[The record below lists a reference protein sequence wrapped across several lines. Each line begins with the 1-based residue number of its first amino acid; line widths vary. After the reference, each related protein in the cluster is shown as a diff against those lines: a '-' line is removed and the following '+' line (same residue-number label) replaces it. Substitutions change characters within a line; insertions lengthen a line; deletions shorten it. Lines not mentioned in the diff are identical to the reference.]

1 MRLGIK
7 TDDVFLIELNEKN
20 MQIQNLFL
28 EKIKK
33 ITKNYSIDVM
43 LQDGTIKKQQTFDV
57 QKIDSLYKNITEK
70 LKDWSEHGISHT
82 NNEDIRRNFVKLA
95 INVENYQILL
105 HLSIQYHVLLFYQT
119 NYEVIKKQKELAD
132 FMDITKKQES
142 ELTEKSDHLILE
154 KLKAEGYKDLD
165 TQNLFE
171 IFYNDD
177 KIREKIMSE
186 IEIQTDGELQKI
198 IQHKQDLLKNL
209 DDLLLEVYQI
219 EPVLIDETRLV
230 SGEEG
235 CVCNIDIELIENN
248 QKTGS
253 FDSNNIS
260 VAVKDKI
267 RIKIGEIL
275 ESFS

>member
-20 MQIQNLFL
+20 TQVQNLFL

-57 QKIDSLYKNITEK
+57 QKIDSFYKNITEK

-82 NNEDIRRNFVKLA
+82 NNEDIRRNFVKLV

-132 FMDITKKQES
+132 FMDTTKNNEEK
-142 ELTEKSDHLILE
+142 LKEKSDKMILE
-154 KLKAEGYKDLD
+154 KLRAEGYKNLD
-165 TQNLFE
+165 TENLFD
-171 IFYNDD
+171 IFFRDD

-186 IEIQTDGELQKI
+186 IETQTDGELQKI
-198 IQHKQDLLKNL
+198 IQHKQELLKNL

-235 CVCNIDIELIENN
+235 CVCNIDIERVENN

-267 RIKIGEIL
+267 KIKIGEIF
-275 ESFS
+275 ESLS

>member
-20 MQIQNLFL
+20 TQVQNLFL

-57 QKIDSLYKNITEK
+57 QKIDSFYKNITEK

-132 FMDITKKQES
+132 FMDTTKNNEENLK
-142 ELTEKSDHLILE
+142 EKSDKMILE
-154 KLKAEGYKDLD
+154 KLRAEGYKNLD
-165 TQNLFE
+165 TENLFD
-171 IFYNDD
+171 IFFRDD

-186 IEIQTDGELQKI
+186 IETQTDGELQKI
-198 IQHKQDLLKNL
+198 IQHKQELLKNL
-209 DDLLLEVYQI
+209 DGLLLEVYQI

-235 CVCNIDIELIENN
+235 CVCNIDIEQVENN

-275 ESFS
+275 ESLS

>member
-1 MRLGIK
+1 MD
-7 TDDVFLIELNEKN
+7 T
-20 MQIQNLFL
+20 
-28 EKIKK
+28 
-33 ITKNYSIDVM
+33 TKN
-43 LQDGTIKKQQTFDV
+43 
-57 QKIDSLYKNITEK
+57 NEEK
-70 LKDWSEHGISHT
+70 LK
-82 NNEDIRRNFVKLA
+82 
-95 INVENYQILL
+95 
-105 HLSIQYHVLLFYQT
+105 
-119 NYEVIKKQKELAD
+119 
-132 FMDITKKQES
+132 
-142 ELTEKSDHLILE
+142 EKSDKMILE
-154 KLKAEGYKDLD
+154 KLRAEGYKNLD
-165 TQNLFE
+165 TENLFE
-171 IFYNDD
+171 IFFRDD

-275 ESFS
+275 ESLI

>member
-20 MQIQNLFL
+20 QLVQNLFL

-33 ITKNYSIDVM
+33 ITKKYSIDVM
-43 LQDGTIKKQQTFDV
+43 LQDGTIKNQQTFDV
-57 QKIDSLYKNITEK
+57 QKIDSFYKNITEK
-70 LKDWSEHGISHT
+70 LKDWSEHGISQT
-82 NNEDIRRNFVKLA
+82 NNEDIRRNFVKLVT
-95 INVENYQILL
+95 NVENYQILL

-132 FMDITKKQES
+132 FMDTTKNNEEK
-142 ELTEKSDHLILE
+142 LKEKSNKMILE
-154 KLKAEGYKDLD
+154 KLRAEGYKNLD
-165 TQNLFE
+165 TENLFD
-171 IFYNDD
+171 IFFRDD

-186 IEIQTDGELQKI
+186 IETQTDGELQKI
-198 IQHKQDLLKNL
+198 TQYKQDLLKNL
-209 DDLLLEVYQI
+209 DDLLLEAYQI

-235 CVCNIDIELIENN
+235 CVCNIDIEQIENN

-253 FDSNNIS
+253 FDFNNIS
-260 VAVKDKI
+260 VVVRDKI
-267 RIKIGEIL
+267 KIKIGEIL
-275 ESFS
+275 ESLR

>member
-7 TDDVFLIELNEKN
+7 TDDIFLVELNEKN
-20 MQIQNLFL
+20 KQVQNLFL

-33 ITKNYSIDVM
+33 ITKKYSIDVM

-57 QKIDSLYKNITEK
+57 QKIDSFYKNITEK
-70 LKDWSEHGISHT
+70 LKDWSEHGISQT
-82 NNEDIRRNFVKLA
+82 NNEDIRRNFVKLVT
-95 INVENYQILL
+95 NVENYQILL

-132 FMDITKKQES
+132 FMDTTKNNEENLK
-142 ELTEKSDHLILE
+142 EKSDKMILE
-154 KLKAEGYKDLD
+154 KLRAEGYKNLD
-165 TQNLFE
+165 TENLFD
-171 IFYNDD
+171 IFFRDD

-186 IEIQTDGELQKI
+186 IETQTDGELQKI

-235 CVCNIDIELIENN
+235 CVCNIDIERVENN
-248 QKTGS
+248 EKTGS

>member
-20 MQIQNLFL
+20 TQVQNLFL

-43 LQDGTIKKQQTFDV
+43 LQDGIIKKQQTFDV
-57 QKIDSLYKNITEK
+57 QKIDSFYKNITEK

-132 FMDITKKQES
+132 FMDTTKNNEEK
-142 ELTEKSDHLILE
+142 LKEKSDKMILE
-154 KLKAEGYKDLD
+154 KLRSEGYKNLD
-165 TQNLFE
+165 TENLFD
-171 IFYNDD
+171 IFFRDD

-186 IEIQTDGELQKI
+186 IETQTDGELQKI
-198 IQHKQDLLKNL
+198 IQHKQELFKNL

-235 CVCNIDIELIENN
+235 CVCNIDIERVDNN

-267 RIKIGEIL
+267 KIKIGEIL
-275 ESFS
+275 ESLS

>member
-20 MQIQNLFL
+20 QQVQNLFL

-33 ITKNYSIDVM
+33 ITKKYSIDVM

-57 QKIDSLYKNITEK
+57 QKIDNLYKNITEK
-70 LKDWSEHGISHT
+70 LKNWSEHGISQT
-82 NNEDIRRNFVKLA
+82 NNEDIRRNFVKLVT
-95 INVENYQILL
+95 NVENYQILL

-132 FMDITKKQES
+132 FMDTTKNNEEK
-142 ELTEKSDHLILE
+142 LKEKSDKMILE
-154 KLKAEGYKDLD
+154 KLRAEGYKKLD
-165 TQNLFE
+165 TENLFD
-171 IFYNDD
+171 IFFRDD
-177 KIREKIMSE
+177 KIREKIMNE
-186 IEIQTDGELQKI
+186 IETQTDGELQKI
-198 IQHKQDLLKNL
+198 MQHKQDLLKNL

-235 CVCNIDIELIENN
+235 CVCNIDIEQIENN

-253 FDSNNIS
+253 FDSNSIS

-267 RIKIGEIL
+267 RIKIYEIL
-275 ESFS
+275 ESLI

>member
-20 MQIQNLFL
+20 QLVQNLFL

-33 ITKNYSIDVM
+33 ITKKYSIDVM

-57 QKIDSLYKNITEK
+57 QKIDNLYKNITEK
-70 LKDWSEHGISHT
+70 LKDWSEHGISQT
-82 NNEDIRRNFVKLA
+82 NNEDIRRNFVKLV
-95 INVENYQILL
+95 INVESYQILL

-132 FMDITKKQES
+132 FMDTTKNNEEK
-142 ELTEKSDHLILE
+142 LKEKSDKMILE
-154 KLKAEGYKDLD
+154 KLRAEGYKKLD
-165 TQNLFE
+165 TENLFD
-171 IFYNDD
+171 IFFKDD
-177 KIREKIMSE
+177 KIREKIMNE
-186 IEIQTDGELQKI
+186 IETQTDGELQKI
-198 IQHKQDLLKNL
+198 MQHKQDLLKNL

-235 CVCNIDIELIENN
+235 CVCNIDIEQIENN

-253 FDSNNIS
+253 FDSNSIS

-267 RIKIGEIL
+267 RIKINEIL
-275 ESFS
+275 ESLR

>member
-7 TDDVFLIELNEKN
+7 TDDAFLIELNEKN
-20 MQIQNLFL
+20 TQIQNLFL

-43 LQDGTIKKQQTFDV
+43 LQDGIIKKQQTFDV
-57 QKIDSLYKNITEK
+57 QKIDSFYKNITEK

-82 NNEDIRRNFVKLA
+82 NNEDIRRNFVKLV

-132 FMDITKKQES
+132 FMDTTKNNEEK
-142 ELTEKSDHLILE
+142 LKEKSDKMILE
-154 KLKAEGYKDLD
+154 KLRAEGYKNLD
-165 TQNLFE
+165 TENLFD
-171 IFYNDD
+171 IFFRDD

-186 IEIQTDGELQKI
+186 IETQTDGELQKI
-198 IQHKQDLLKNL
+198 IQHKQELLKNL

-235 CVCNIDIELIENN
+235 CVCNIDIERVENN

-267 RIKIGEIL
+267 KIKIGEIL
-275 ESFS
+275 ESLS

>member
-20 MQIQNLFL
+20 TQIQNLFL

-33 ITKNYSIDVM
+33 ITKKYSIDVM

-57 QKIDSLYKNITEK
+57 QKIDNLYKNITEK
-70 LKDWSEHGISHT
+70 LKDWSEHGISQT

-132 FMDITKKQES
+132 FMDTTKNNEENLK
-142 ELTEKSDHLILE
+142 EKSDKMILE
-154 KLKAEGYKDLD
+154 KLRAEGYKNLD
-165 TQNLFE
+165 TENLFE
-171 IFYNDD
+171 IFFRDD

-186 IEIQTDGELQKI
+186 IETQTDGELQKI
-198 IQHKQDLLKNL
+198 TQYKQDLLKNL
-209 DDLLLEVYQI
+209 DDLLLEIYQI

-235 CVCNIDIELIENN
+235 CVCNIDIEQVENN

-253 FDSNNIS
+253 FESNKIS

-275 ESFS
+275 ESLS

>member
-20 MQIQNLFL
+20 TQVQNLFL

-43 LQDGTIKKQQTFDV
+43 LQDCIIKKQQTFDV
-57 QKIDSLYKNITEK
+57 QKIDNFYKNITEK

-82 NNEDIRRNFVKLA
+82 NNEDIRRNFVKFA
-95 INVENYQILL
+95 INVENYRILL

-132 FMDITKKQES
+132 FMDTTKNNEEK
-142 ELTEKSDHLILE
+142 LKEKSDKMILE
-154 KLKAEGYKDLD
+154 KLRAEGYKNLD
-165 TQNLFE
+165 TENLFD
-171 IFYNDD
+171 IFFRDD
-177 KIREKIMSE
+177 KIREKIMNE
-186 IEIQTDGELQKI
+186 IETQTDGELQKI
-198 IQHKQDLLKNL
+198 VQHKQDLLKNL

-235 CVCNIDIELIENN
+235 CVCNIDIEQIENN

-253 FDSNNIS
+253 FDSNSIS

-267 RIKIGEIL
+267 RIKINEIL
-275 ESFS
+275 ESLS

>member
-20 MQIQNLFL
+20 TQIQNLFL

-132 FMDITKKQES
+132 FMDTTKNNEENLK
-142 ELTEKSDHLILE
+142 EKSDKMILE
-154 KLKAEGYKDLD
+154 KLRAEGYKNLD
-165 TQNLFE
+165 TENLFD
-171 IFYNDD
+171 IFFRDD

-186 IEIQTDGELQKI
+186 IETQTDGELQKI

-275 ESFS
+275 ESLS

>member
-20 MQIQNLFL
+20 QLVQNLFL

-33 ITKNYSIDVM
+33 ITKKYSIDVM

-57 QKIDSLYKNITEK
+57 QKIDNLYKNITEK
-70 LKDWSEHGISHT
+70 LKDWSEHGISQT
-82 NNEDIRRNFVKLA
+82 NNEDIRRNFVKLVTS
-95 INVENYQILL
+95 VENYQILL

-132 FMDITKKQES
+132 FMDTTKNNEEK
-142 ELTEKSDHLILE
+142 LKEKSDKMILE
-154 KLKAEGYKDLD
+154 KLRAEGYKNLD
-165 TQNLFE
+165 TENLFD
-171 IFYNDD
+171 IFFRDD

-186 IEIQTDGELQKI
+186 IETQTDGELQKI
-198 IQHKQDLLKNL
+198 IQHKQELLKNL

-235 CVCNIDIELIENN
+235 CVCNIDIERVENN

-267 RIKIGEIL
+267 KIKIGEIL
-275 ESFS
+275 ESLS

>member
-7 TDDVFLIELNEKN
+7 TDDAFLIELNEKN
-20 MQIQNLFL
+20 TQVQNLFL

-57 QKIDSLYKNITEK
+57 QKIDSFYKNITEK
-70 LKDWSEHGISHT
+70 LKDWSEHGISQT

-132 FMDITKKQES
+132 FMDTTKNNEENLK
-142 ELTEKSDHLILE
+142 EKSDKMILE
-154 KLKAEGYKDLD
+154 KLRAEGYKNLD
-165 TQNLFE
+165 TENLFE
-171 IFYNDD
+171 IFFRDD

-186 IEIQTDGELQKI
+186 IETQTDGELQKI
-198 IQHKQDLLKNL
+198 TQYKQDLLKNL
-209 DDLLLEVYQI
+209 DDLLLEIYQI

-235 CVCNIDIELIENN
+235 CVCNIDIEQVENN

-275 ESFS
+275 ESLS

>member
-7 TDDVFLIELNEKN
+7 TDDAFLIELNEKN
-20 MQIQNLFL
+20 TQVQNLFL

-43 LQDGTIKKQQTFDV
+43 LQDGTIKKQQTFDI

-82 NNEDIRRNFVKLA
+82 NNEDIRRKFVKLT

-132 FMDITKKQES
+132 FMDTTKNNEEK
-142 ELTEKSDHLILE
+142 LKEKSDKMILE
-154 KLKAEGYKDLD
+154 KLRAEGYKNLD
-165 TQNLFE
+165 TENLFD
-171 IFYNDD
+171 IFFRDD
-177 KIREKIMSE
+177 EIREKIMSE
-186 IEIQTDGELQKI
+186 IETQTDGELQKI
-198 IQHKQDLLKNL
+198 IQHKQELLKNL
-209 DDLLLEVYQI
+209 DGLLLEVYQI

-235 CVCNIDIELIENN
+235 CVCNIDIERVENN

-267 RIKIGEIL
+267 KIKIGEIL
-275 ESFS
+275 ESLS

>member
-20 MQIQNLFL
+20 KQVQNLFL
-28 EKIKK
+28 DKIKK
-33 ITKNYSIDVM
+33 ITKKYSIDVM

-132 FMDITKKQES
+132 FMDTTKNNEEK
-142 ELTEKSDHLILE
+142 LKEKSDKMILE
-154 KLKAEGYKDLD
+154 KLRAEGYKNLD
-165 TQNLFE
+165 TENLFE
-171 IFYNDD
+171 IFFRDD

-198 IQHKQDLLKNL
+198 VQRKRDLLKNL

-219 EPVLIDETRLV
+219 EPILIDETRLV

-235 CVCNIDIELIENN
+235 CVCNIDIEQIENN

-260 VAVKDKI
+260 ATVKDKI
-267 RIKIGEIL
+267 RIKINEIL
-275 ESFS
+275 KSLS

>member
-20 MQIQNLFL
+20 TQIQNLFL

-33 ITKNYSIDVM
+33 ITKKYSIDVM

-57 QKIDSLYKNITEK
+57 QKIDNLYKNITEK
-70 LKDWSEHGISHT
+70 LKDWSEHGISQT

-132 FMDITKKQES
+132 FMDTTKNNEENLK
-142 ELTEKSDHLILE
+142 EKSDKMILE
-154 KLKAEGYKDLD
+154 KLRAEGYKNLD
-165 TQNLFE
+165 TENLFE
-171 IFYNDD
+171 IFFRDD
-177 KIREKIMSE
+177 KIREKIMSD
-186 IEIQTDGELQKI
+186 IETQTDGELQKI
-198 IQHKQDLLKNL
+198 TQYKQDLLKNL
-209 DDLLLEVYQI
+209 DDLLLEIYQI

-235 CVCNIDIELIENN
+235 CVCNIDIEQVENN

-275 ESFS
+275 ESLS

>member
-7 TDDVFLIELNEKN
+7 TDDAFLIELNEKN
-20 MQIQNLFL
+20 KQVQNLFL
-28 EKIKK
+28 GKIKK

-57 QKIDSLYKNITEK
+57 QKIDNLYKNITEK
-70 LKDWSEHGISHT
+70 LKDWSEHGISQT

-132 FMDITKKQES
+132 FMDTTKNNEEK
-142 ELTEKSDHLILE
+142 LKEKSDKMILE
-154 KLKAEGYKDLD
+154 KLRAEGYKNLD
-165 TQNLFE
+165 TENLFE
-171 IFYNDD
+171 IFFRDD

-186 IEIQTDGELQKI
+186 IETQTDGELQKI
-198 IQHKQDLLKNL
+198 TQYKQDLLKNL
-209 DDLLLEVYQI
+209 DDLLLEIYQI

-235 CVCNIDIELIENN
+235 CVCNIDIE
-248 QKTGS
+248 QVRK
-253 FDSNNIS
+253 
-260 VAVKDKI
+260 
-267 RIKIGEIL
+267 
-275 ESFS
+275 

>member
-7 TDDVFLIELNEKN
+7 TDDAFLIELNEKN
-20 MQIQNLFL
+20 TQVQNLFL

-57 QKIDSLYKNITEK
+57 QKIDSFYKNITEK

-132 FMDITKKQES
+132 FMDTTKNNEENLK
-142 ELTEKSDHLILE
+142 EKSDKMILE
-154 KLKAEGYKDLD
+154 KLRAEGYKNLD
-165 TQNLFE
+165 TENLFD
-171 IFYNDD
+171 IFFRDD

-186 IEIQTDGELQKI
+186 IETQTDGELQKI
-198 IQHKQDLLKNL
+198 IQHKQELLKNL
-209 DDLLLEVYQI
+209 DGLLLEVYQI

-235 CVCNIDIELIENN
+235 CVCNIDIEQVENN

-275 ESFS
+275 ESLS

>member
-1 MRLGIK
+1 M
-7 TDDVFLIELNEKN
+7 F
-20 MQIQNLFL
+20 
-28 EKIKK
+28 
-33 ITKNYSIDVM
+33 
-43 LQDGTIKKQQTFDV
+43 
-57 QKIDSLYKNITEK
+57 
-70 LKDWSEHGISHT
+70 
-82 NNEDIRRNFVKLA
+82 
-95 INVENYQILL
+95 
-105 HLSIQYHVLLFYQT
+105 LLFYQT

-132 FMDITKKQES
+132 FMDTTKNNEEK
-142 ELTEKSDHLILE
+142 LKEKSDKMILE
-154 KLKAEGYKDLD
+154 KLRSEGYKNLD
-165 TQNLFE
+165 TENLFD
-171 IFYNDD
+171 IFFRDD

-186 IEIQTDGELQKI
+186 IETQTDGELQKI
-198 IQHKQDLLKNL
+198 IQHKQELLKNL

-235 CVCNIDIELIENN
+235 CVCNIDIERVENN

-275 ESFS
+275 ESLS

>member
-7 TDDVFLIELNEKN
+7 TDDIFLVELNEKN
-20 MQIQNLFL
+20 KQVQNLFL

-33 ITKNYSIDVM
+33 ITKKYSIDVM

-57 QKIDSLYKNITEK
+57 QKIDSFYKNITEK
-70 LKDWSEHGISHT
+70 LKDWSEHGISQT
-82 NNEDIRRNFVKLA
+82 NNEDIRRNFVKLVT
-95 INVENYQILL
+95 NVENYQILL

-132 FMDITKKQES
+132 FMDTTKNNEGK
-142 ELTEKSDHLILE
+142 LKEKSDKMILE
-154 KLKAEGYKDLD
+154 KLRAEGYKNLD
-165 TQNLFE
+165 TENLFE
-171 IFYNDD
+171 IFFRDD

-186 IEIQTDGELQKI
+186 IETQTDGELQKI

>member
-20 MQIQNLFL
+20 TQIQNLFL

-33 ITKNYSIDVM
+33 ITKKYSIDVM

-57 QKIDSLYKNITEK
+57 QKIDNLYKNITEK
-70 LKDWSEHGISHT
+70 LKDWSEHGISQT

-132 FMDITKKQES
+132 FMDTTKNNEEK
-142 ELTEKSDHLILE
+142 LKEKSDKMILE
-154 KLKAEGYKDLD
+154 KLRAEGYKNLD
-165 TQNLFE
+165 TENLFE
-171 IFYNDD
+171 IFFRDD

-275 ESFS
+275 ESLI

>member
-20 MQIQNLFL
+20 TQVQNLFL

-43 LQDGTIKKQQTFDV
+43 LQDGIIKKQQTFDV
-57 QKIDSLYKNITEK
+57 QKIDSFYKNITEK

-132 FMDITKKQES
+132 FMDTTKNNEEK
-142 ELTEKSDHLILE
+142 LKEKSDKMILE
-154 KLKAEGYKDLD
+154 KLRAEGYKNLD
-165 TQNLFE
+165 TENLFD
-171 IFYNDD
+171 IFFRDD

-186 IEIQTDGELQKI
+186 IETQTDGELQKI
-198 IQHKQDLLKNL
+198 IQHKQELLKNL

-235 CVCNIDIELIENN
+235 CVCNIDIERVENN

-275 ESFS
+275 ESLN

>member
-20 MQIQNLFL
+20 TQVQNLFL

-57 QKIDSLYKNITEK
+57 QKIDSFYKNITEK

-82 NNEDIRRNFVKLA
+82 NNEDIRRNFVKLV

-132 FMDITKKQES
+132 FMDTTKNNEEK
-142 ELTEKSDHLILE
+142 LKEKSDKMILE
-154 KLKAEGYKDLD
+154 KLRAEGYKNLD
-165 TQNLFE
+165 TENLFD
-171 IFYNDD
+171 IFFRDD

-186 IEIQTDGELQKI
+186 IETQTDGELQKI
-198 IQHKQDLLKNL
+198 IQHKQELLKNL

-235 CVCNIDIELIENN
+235 CVCNIDIERVENN

-267 RIKIGEIL
+267 KIKIGEIFGI
-275 ESFS
+275 S

>member
-20 MQIQNLFL
+20 TQIQNLFL

-33 ITKNYSIDVM
+33 ITKKYSIDVM

-57 QKIDSLYKNITEK
+57 QKIDNLYKNITEK
-70 LKDWSEHGISHT
+70 LKDWSEHGISQT

-132 FMDITKKQES
+132 FMDTTKNNEENLK
-142 ELTEKSDHLILE
+142 EKSDKMILE
-154 KLKAEGYKDLD
+154 KLRAEGYKNLD
-165 TQNLFE
+165 TENLFD
-171 IFYNDD
+171 IFFRDD

-186 IEIQTDGELQKI
+186 IETQTDGELQKI

-235 CVCNIDIELIENN
+235 CVCNIDIEQVENN

-275 ESFS
+275 ESLS

>member
-7 TDDVFLIELNEKN
+7 TDDAFLIELNEKN
-20 MQIQNLFL
+20 TQVQNLFL

-43 LQDGTIKKQQTFDV
+43 LQDGIIKKQQTFDV
-57 QKIDSLYKNITEK
+57 QKIDNFYKNITEK

-132 FMDITKKQES
+132 FMDTTKNNEEK
-142 ELTEKSDHLILE
+142 LKEKSDKMILE
-154 KLKAEGYKDLD
+154 KLRAEGYKNLD
-165 TQNLFE
+165 TENLFD
-171 IFYNDD
+171 IFFRDD

-186 IEIQTDGELQKI
+186 IETQTDGELQKI
-198 IQHKQDLLKNL
+198 IQHKQELLKNL

-235 CVCNIDIELIENN
+235 CVCNIDIERVENN

-267 RIKIGEIL
+267 KIKIGEIF
-275 ESFS
+275 ESLS

>member
-20 MQIQNLFL
+20 TQVQNLFL

-57 QKIDSLYKNITEK
+57 QKIDSFYKNITEK

-82 NNEDIRRNFVKLA
+82 NNEDIRRNFVKLV

-132 FMDITKKQES
+132 FMDTTKNNEEK
-142 ELTEKSDHLILE
+142 LKEKSDKMILE
-154 KLKAEGYKDLD
+154 KLRAEGYKNLD
-165 TQNLFE
+165 TENLFD
-171 IFYNDD
+171 IFFRDD
-177 KIREKIMSE
+177 EIREKIMSE
-186 IEIQTDGELQKI
+186 IETQTDGELQKI
-198 IQHKQDLLKNL
+198 IQHKQELFKNL

-235 CVCNIDIELIENN
+235 CVCNIDIERVENN

-267 RIKIGEIL
+267 KIKIGEIL
-275 ESFS
+275 ESLS

>member
-20 MQIQNLFL
+20 HQVQNLFL
-28 EKIKK
+28 GKIKK
-33 ITKNYSIDVM
+33 ITKKYSIDVM

-57 QKIDSLYKNITEK
+57 QKIDNLYKNITEK
-70 LKDWSEHGISHT
+70 LKNWSEHGISQT
-82 NNEDIRRNFVKLA
+82 NNEDIRRNFVKLVT
-95 INVENYQILL
+95 NVENYQILL

-132 FMDITKKQES
+132 FMDITKNNEEK
-142 ELTEKSDHLILE
+142 LKEKSDKMILE
-154 KLKAEGYKDLD
+154 KLRAEGYKKLD
-165 TQNLFE
+165 TENLFE
-171 IFYNDD
+171 IFFRDD

-275 ESFS
+275 ESLI

>member
-20 MQIQNLFL
+20 QQVQNLFL

-33 ITKNYSIDVM
+33 ITKKYSIDVM

-57 QKIDSLYKNITEK
+57 QKIDNLYKNITEK
-70 LKDWSEHGISHT
+70 LKDWSEHGISQT

-132 FMDITKKQES
+132 FMDTTKNNEENLK
-142 ELTEKSDHLILE
+142 EKSDKMILE
-154 KLKAEGYKDLD
+154 KLRAEGYKNLD
-165 TQNLFE
+165 TENLFD
-171 IFYNDD
+171 IFFRDD
-177 KIREKIMSE
+177 KIREKIMNE
-186 IEIQTDGELQKI
+186 IETQTDCELQKI
-198 IQHKQDLLKNL
+198 TQYKQDLLKNL
-209 DDLLLEVYQI
+209 DDLLLEIYQI

-235 CVCNIDIELIENN
+235 CVCNIDIEQVENN

-275 ESFS
+275 ESLS

>member
-7 TDDVFLIELNEKN
+7 TDDIFLVELNEKN
-20 MQIQNLFL
+20 KQVQNLFL

-33 ITKNYSIDVM
+33 ITKKYSIDVM

-57 QKIDSLYKNITEK
+57 QKIDSFYKNITEK
-70 LKDWSEHGISHT
+70 LKDWSEHGISQT
-82 NNEDIRRNFVKLA
+82 NNEDIRRNFVKLVT
-95 INVENYQILL
+95 NVENYQILL

-132 FMDITKKQES
+132 FMDTTKNNEENLK
-142 ELTEKSDHLILE
+142 EKSDKMILE
-154 KLKAEGYKDLD
+154 KLRAEGYKNLD
-165 TQNLFE
+165 TENLFD
-171 IFYNDD
+171 IFFRDD

-186 IEIQTDGELQKI
+186 IETQTDGELQKI

-235 CVCNIDIELIENN
+235 CVCNIDIERVENN
-248 QKTGS
+248 EKTGS

-275 ESFS
+275 ESLS

>member
-7 TDDVFLIELNEKN
+7 TDDAFLIELNEKN
-20 MQIQNLFL
+20 TQVQNLFL

-43 LQDGTIKKQQTFDV
+43 LQDGIIKKQQTFDV
-57 QKIDSLYKNITEK
+57 QKIDNFYKNITEK

-82 NNEDIRRNFVKLA
+82 NNEDIRRNFVKFA

-132 FMDITKKQES
+132 FMDTTKNNEEK
-142 ELTEKSDHLILE
+142 LKEKSDKMILE
-154 KLKAEGYKDLD
+154 KLRAEGYKNLD
-165 TQNLFE
+165 TENLFD
-171 IFYNDD
+171 IFFRDD

-186 IEIQTDGELQKI
+186 IETQTDGELQKI
-198 IQHKQDLLKNL
+198 IQHKQELLKNL
-209 DDLLLEVYQI
+209 DGLLLEVYQI

-235 CVCNIDIELIENN
+235 CVCNIDIEQVENN

-267 RIKIGEIL
+267 KIKIGEIL
-275 ESFS
+275 ESLS

>member
-20 MQIQNLFL
+20 QLVQNLFL

-33 ITKNYSIDVM
+33 ITKKYSIDVM

-57 QKIDSLYKNITEK
+57 QKIDNLYKNITEK
-70 LKDWSEHGISHT
+70 LKDWSEHGISQT
-82 NNEDIRRNFVKLA
+82 NNEDIRRNFVKLVTS
-95 INVENYQILL
+95 VENYQILL

-119 NYEVIKKQKELAD
+119 SYEVIKKQKELAD
-132 FMDITKKQES
+132 FMDTTKNNEEK
-142 ELTEKSDHLILE
+142 LKEKSDKMILE
-154 KLKAEGYKDLD
+154 KLRAEGYKNLN
-165 TQNLFE
+165 TENLFD
-171 IFYNDD
+171 IFFRDD

-186 IEIQTDGELQKI
+186 IETQTDGELQKI
-198 IQHKQDLLKNL
+198 IQHKQELLKNL

-235 CVCNIDIELIENN
+235 CVCNIDIEQIENN

-253 FDSNNIS
+253 FDSNSIS

-275 ESFS
+275 ESLN

>member
-132 FMDITKKQES
+132 FMDTTKNNEEK
-142 ELTEKSDHLILE
+142 LKEKSDKMILE
-154 KLKAEGYKDLD
+154 
-165 TQNLFE
+165 
-171 IFYNDD
+171 
-177 KIREKIMSE
+177 R
-186 IEIQTDGELQKI
+186 IQK
-198 IQHKQDLLKNL
+198 
-209 DDLLLEVYQI
+209 
-219 EPVLIDETRLV
+219 
-230 SGEEG
+230 S
-235 CVCNIDIELIENN
+235 
-248 QKTGS
+248 
-253 FDSNNIS
+253 
-260 VAVKDKI
+260 
-267 RIKIGEIL
+267 
-275 ESFS
+275 

>member
-20 MQIQNLFL
+20 QLVQNLFL

-33 ITKNYSIDVM
+33 ITKNHSIDVM

-57 QKIDSLYKNITEK
+57 QKIDNLYKNITEK
-70 LKDWSEHGISHT
+70 LKDWSEHGISQT
-82 NNEDIRRNFVKLA
+82 NNEDIRRNFVKLVTD
-95 INVENYQILL
+95 VENYQILL
-105 HLSIQYHVLLFYQT
+105 HLSTQYHVLLFYQT

-132 FMDITKKQES
+132 FMDTTKNNEEK
-142 ELTEKSDHLILE
+142 LKEKSDKMILE
-154 KLKAEGYKDLD
+154 KLRAEGYKNLD
-165 TQNLFE
+165 TENLFD
-171 IFYNDD
+171 IFFRDD
-177 KIREKIMSE
+177 KIREKIMNE
-186 IEIQTDGELQKI
+186 IETQTDGELQKI
-198 IQHKQDLLKNL
+198 VQHKQDLLKNL

-235 CVCNIDIELIENN
+235 CVCNIDIEQLENN
-248 QKTGS
+248 QKSGS
-253 FDSNNIS
+253 FDSNSIS

-267 RIKIGEIL
+267 RIKINEIL
-275 ESFS
+275 ESLS

>member
-20 MQIQNLFL
+20 TQIQNLFL

-33 ITKNYSIDVM
+33 ITKKYSIDVM

-57 QKIDSLYKNITEK
+57 QKIDNLYKNITEK
-70 LKDWSEHGISHT
+70 LKDWSEHGISQT

-132 FMDITKKQES
+132 FMDTTKNNEENLK
-142 ELTEKSDHLILE
+142 EKSDKMILE
-154 KLKAEGYKDLD
+154 KLRAEGYKNLD
-165 TQNLFE
+165 TENLFE
-171 IFYNDD
+171 IFFRDD

-186 IEIQTDGELQKI
+186 IETQTDGELQKI
-198 IQHKQDLLKNL
+198 TQYKQDLLKNL
-209 DDLLLEVYQI
+209 DDLLLEIYQI

-235 CVCNIDIELIENN
+235 CVCNIDIEQVENN

-275 ESFS
+275 ESLS

>member
-20 MQIQNLFL
+20 TQVQNLFL

-43 LQDGTIKKQQTFDV
+43 LQDGIIKKQQTFDV
-57 QKIDSLYKNITEK
+57 QKIDSFYKNITEK

-132 FMDITKKQES
+132 FMDTTKNNEEK
-142 ELTEKSDHLILE
+142 LKEKSDKMILE
-154 KLKAEGYKDLD
+154 KLRAEGYKNLD
-165 TQNLFE
+165 TENLFD
-171 IFYNDD
+171 IFFRDD

-186 IEIQTDGELQKI
+186 IETQTDGELQKI
-198 IQHKQDLLKNL
+198 IQHKQELLKNL

-235 CVCNIDIELIENN
+235 CVCNIDIERVENN

-267 RIKIGEIL
+267 KIKIGQIL
-275 ESFS
+275 ESLS

>member
-20 MQIQNLFL
+20 TQIQNLFL

-33 ITKNYSIDVM
+33 ITKKYSIDVM

-57 QKIDSLYKNITEK
+57 QKIDSFYKNITEK
-70 LKDWSEHGISHT
+70 LKDWSEHGISQT
-82 NNEDIRRNFVKLA
+82 NNEDIRRNFVKLVT
-95 INVENYQILL
+95 NVENYQILL

-132 FMDITKKQES
+132 FMDTTKNNEENLK
-142 ELTEKSDHLILE
+142 EKSDKMILE
-154 KLKAEGYKDLD
+154 KLRAEGYKNLD
-165 TQNLFE
+165 TENLFD
-171 IFYNDD
+171 IFFRDD

-186 IEIQTDGELQKI
+186 IETQTDGELQKI

-235 CVCNIDIELIENN
+235 CVCNIDIERVENN
-248 QKTGS
+248 EKTGS

-275 ESFS
+275 ESLI